1 MSSRNFSRRFFVQ
14 PEESGKIEQESV
26 IIDGPSAHHMINV
39 IRVSVGDEVMLF
51 DGSGHEYSAVIAEV
65 KKSKLTANIT
75 SRETVNRELPFE
87 LRVAVALPKGD
98 RQKVLVEKL
107 VELGVAA
114 LIPITTE
121 RSVAQPNDKALG
133 RLRKSV
139 IEASKQCER
148 NRLMQIES
156 PRTFAELVADE
167 RFADSRRLICT
178 THAATIPISEIAGE
192 RSTKSMVAAIGP
204 EGGFTAAEN
213 ELAASSGFQA
223 IQLGHRIL
231 RVETA
236 AIVAATLLGIGAE
249 TELVELRE
257 NIV

>member
-1 MSSRNFSRRFFVQ
+1 
-14 PEESGKIEQESV
+14 
-26 IIDGPSAHHMINV
+26 
-39 IRVSVGDEVMLF
+39 
-51 DGSGHEYSAVIAEV
+51 
-65 KKSKLTANIT
+65 
-75 SRETVNRELPFE
+75 
-87 LRVAVALPKGD
+87 
-98 RQKVLVEKL
+98 
-107 VELGVAA
+107 
-114 LIPITTE
+114 
-121 RSVAQPNDKALG
+121 
-133 RLRKSV
+133 
-139 IEASKQCER
+139 
-148 NRLMQIES
+148 MQIES